1 MKKEKST
8 FQSFLENFL
17 IADGFLCCFS
27 IILLLVIRTIF
38 EKTLTEPTLNFL
50 YLIIFI
56 YGTVFIIT
64 LIVYIIIKTKRR
76 NKNKKK

>member
-1 MKKEKST
+1 MKKENSA

-38 EKTLTEPTLNFL
+38 EKTLIEPTLNFL

-56 YGTVFIIT
+56 YGTAFIIT
-64 LIVYIIIKTKRR
+64 LIVYIIIKTVRR
-76 NKNKKK
+76 NKHNEG

>member
-38 EKTLTEPTLNFL
+38 EKTLTEPILNFL

>member
-1 MKKEKST
+1 MKKENST

-27 IILLLVIRTIF
+27 IILLLILRTLF
-38 EKTLTEPTLNFL
+38 EKSLMEPTLNFL

-56 YGTVFIIT
+56 YGTTFIIT
-64 LIVYIIIKTKRR
+64 LIVYLIIKTKRR
-76 NKNKKK
+76 NKSNEK